1 MLVWHRQ
8 CYACWAWGVLLTCSL
23 RPVHSSWIDLQKT
36 SPGSAS
42 VTDRDLRRETAAP
55 TGGDDDPYTLSFR
68 GIDNSTYYM
77 LDKAQYV
84 QLLNYSGCGNSIS
97 GNHPQVK
104 QMIIDACKQ

>member
-1 MLVWHRQ
+1 MRHLP
-8 CYACWAWGVLLTCSL
+8 CSL
-23 RPVHSSWIDLQKT
+23 LGTRAYLSHAASQIHLPA
-36 SPGSAS
+36 SAS
-42 VTDRDLRRETAAP
+42 VTDRTMSYGPPAP

-77 LDKAQYV
+77 LDKTQYV

>member
-1 MLVWHRQ
+1 MH
-8 CYACWAWGVLLTCSL
+8 
-23 RPVHSSWIDLQKT
+23 SWIDFQNPA
-36 SPGSAS
+36 PGSAS
-42 VTDRDLRRETAAP
+42 VTDRDLRCGPPAF

-77 LDKAQYV
+77 LDKGQYV

-104 QMIIDACKQ
+104 QMIIDSCKQ